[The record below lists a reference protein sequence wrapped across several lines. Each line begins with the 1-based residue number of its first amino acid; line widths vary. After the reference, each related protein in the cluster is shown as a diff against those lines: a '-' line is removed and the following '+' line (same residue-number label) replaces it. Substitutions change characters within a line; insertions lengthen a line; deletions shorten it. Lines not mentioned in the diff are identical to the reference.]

1 MTKVHLDGQITE
13 IKDGTKL
20 GELISH
26 IPSKYSVAIIRSSES
41 SESTT
46 KNIRLFTS
54 AGEVVI
60 ELNSKGMEFFSEGL
74 FNRFFSDKNL
84 PALFNLRWTD
94 RQTAAFGP
102 IKTEIIP
109 DRKQHHYNKGDII
122 IGCGGYDPEN
132 SYLIFSK
139 MQHMADHGTDLSG
152 GVIGNIISGRNNLL
166 RWEKSDAIISAERII
181 SRENTSDSFTTT
193 DRELLLEEGMEIITH
208 VKISARGYSDD
219 KILTDASNSV
229 EHLLIAMKNGEYKAD
244 LCSSGFIRDETMKNS
259 IVPQEIK
266 SSRLEGT
273 VTARTSGKLTGSIY
287 IYTQDIPG
295 SPNHTVVGEVTHGI
309 ELVKLISNGEII
321 SVKTIPKQIDL
332 RGLSLEE
339 SLEISKANGIQVTTD
354 EDIQKRIVIEQTPPN
369 TMEVLAKGT
378 VSLTTVPLSKVIGIR
393 LDDKRAPK
401 TCSIFREVTG
411 LRWYKIGKMP
421 LIFKYDDVSLFQPKV
436 STRITINI
444 ENIPEG
450 IVPANMLA
458 MTNDSRKSAGLVG
471 VRTSANS
478 EFGPTSE
485 PFSATNIIGEVIET
499 DKLQSLKEGDI
510 VYIREV

>member
-1 MTKVHLDGQITE
+1 
-13 IKDGTKL
+13 
-20 GELISH
+20 
-26 IPSKYSVAIIRSSES
+26 
-41 SESTT
+41 
-46 KNIRLFTS
+46 
-54 AGEVVI
+54 
-60 ELNSKGMEFFSEGL
+60 
-74 FNRFFSDKNL
+74 
-84 PALFNLRWTD
+84 
-94 RQTAAFGP
+94 
-102 IKTEIIP
+102 
-109 DRKQHHYNKGDII
+109 
-122 IGCGGYDPEN
+122 
-132 SYLIFSK
+132 
-139 MQHMADHGTDLSG
+139 
-152 GVIGNIISGRNNLL
+152 
-166 RWEKSDAIISAERII
+166 
-181 SRENTSDSFTTT
+181 
-193 DRELLLEEGMEIITH
+193 
-208 VKISARGYSDD
+208 
-219 KILTDASNSV
+219 
-229 EHLLIAMKNGEYKAD
+229 
-244 LCSSGFIRDETMKNS
+244 MKNS

-309 ELVKLISNGEII
+309 ELVKLISNGEMI

-450 IVPANMLA
+450 IVQANMLA
-458 MTNDSRKSAGLVG
+458 MTNDSRKGAGLVG